1 MRQMDSF
8 PNSVSYSNQA
18 LCFNSE
24 TPALVITNNT
34 GKTGLILKDT
44 KLWQSQG
51 MLSLPLLYFAICDA
65 IQGYTDTNHFCQ

>member
-1 MRQMDSF
+1 MDSF

-34 GKTGLILKDT
+34 GKTGLIFKGHKALAVPGDA
-44 KLWQSQG
+44 QSA
-51 MLSLPLLYFAICDA
+51 LAL
-65 IQGYTDTNHFCQ
+65 FCHL